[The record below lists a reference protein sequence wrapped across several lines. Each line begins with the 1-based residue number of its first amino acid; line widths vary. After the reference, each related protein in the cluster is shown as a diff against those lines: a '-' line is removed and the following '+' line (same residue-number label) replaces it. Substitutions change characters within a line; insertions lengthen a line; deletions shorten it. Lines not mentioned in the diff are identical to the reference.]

1 MPLILTSF
9 NRLIRVL
16 IVTLRFCVFDVST
29 GKTQNWHGTK
39 LKILKLTLP
48 AIVIND
54 DLGLFPS
61 FIIHKT
67 CSIVLGIL
75 CKIITFAYFQGN
87 PAVLSNIKTIE
98 RFVCYF

>member
-1 MPLILTSF
+1 M
-9 NRLIRVL
+9 
-16 IVTLRFCVFDVST
+16 FDVST

-39 LKILKLTLP
+39 LKKLKLTLP
-48 AIVIND
+48 AIAIND

-67 CSIVLGIL
+67 CSIVLGIM
-75 CKIITFAYFQGN
+75 CKIITFVYSQDK

>member
-1 MPLILTSF
+1 M
-9 NRLIRVL
+9 
-16 IVTLRFCVFDVST
+16 FDVST
-29 GKTQNWHGTK
+29 GKAQNWHGTK

-48 AIVIND
+48 AIAIND
-54 DLGLFPS
+54 DRSLFPS

-67 CSIVLGIL
+67 CSIVFGIL
-75 CKIITFAYFQGN
+75 CKIITFAYFQSK

>member
-1 MPLILTSF
+1 MPLFLTSF

-16 IVTLRFCVFDVST
+16 IVTLRFGVFDVST
-29 GKTQNWHGTK
+29 GKTQNWHGKK

-48 AIVIND
+48 AIAIND
-54 DLGLFPS
+54 NLGLFPS

-75 CKIITFAYFQGN
+75 CKIIT
-87 PAVLSNIKTIE
+87 
-98 RFVCYF
+98 